1 MPMHTVEIVEIVEI
15 QGRAAH
21 GVQEPFQ
28 CLGED
33 GHLYYVKGRQTDR
46 ASLCNEWVCA
56 HLGAHLG
63 LPIPPFR
70 LVHVSDEL
78 LTEAPTEWKSL
89 GVGLAFG
96 SRRHSGCTWFNK
108 AQTQHI
114 SDQQQIDILAFDWWI
129 RNSDRNDGNPNLL
142 WDTDHGQVVVI
153 DHNLAFPHAFN
164 AAEFCGTHVFRA
176 HWPTLDLAVLD
187 ALQQRFCVTA
197 DAILAQAC
205 DNVPKEWEWANS
217 ECDIPSNMN
226 LDLVKST
233 VLRCKISDFWRP

>member
-21 GVQEPFQ
+21 GIQEPFQ

-114 SDQQQIDILAFDWWI
+114 SDQQQIDILAFDW
-129 RNSDRNDGNPNLL
+129 
-142 WDTDHGQVVVI
+142 
-153 DHNLAFPHAFN
+153 
-164 AAEFCGTHVFRA
+164 
-176 HWPTLDLAVLD
+176 PTLDLAVLD